1 MQQVTCVTANTN
13 YNFFNRITRINN
25 SHLHSN
31 SVEKKK
37 EQVLESRQNL
47 QLTNSVKKST
57 FYTENSKSQIVQNIA
72 KPCKSYGTNAVNDSD
87 NQHN

>member
-47 QLTNSVKKST
+47 QLTNSVKNQRFTRKT
-57 FYTENSKSQIVQNIA
+57 A
-72 KPCKSYGTNAVNDSD
+72 KVK
-87 NQHN
+87 